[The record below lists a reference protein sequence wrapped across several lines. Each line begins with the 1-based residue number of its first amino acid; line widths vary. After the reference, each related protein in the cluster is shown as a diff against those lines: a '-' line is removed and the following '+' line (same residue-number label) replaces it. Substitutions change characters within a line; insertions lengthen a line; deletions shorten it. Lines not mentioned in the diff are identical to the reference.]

1 MTAALVDHLW
11 QSTWFAALA
20 GLLTLVLRNN
30 DARTRYWV
38 WFAASLKFLV
48 PFAWLTMLGGQFSW
62 QVSATPLSPG
72 SLIDIV
78 QVAGSL
84 SAPPQ
89 LVTRAYS
96 LNLAGVLIA
105 VWAAGSLALL
115 ARWLVSWLRVRDAVR
130 KSVPCEIDAPLA
142 VKASPAL
149 AEPGVV
155 GVFRPLLLLPQG
167 IAARL
172 THSQLQAILAHELCH
187 VRRRDNLTAAIHM
200 LVEILFWFHPL
211 VWWIGARLVEE
222 RERACDEAVLES
234 GNEPQAYAE
243 GILKVCQFYLE
254 SKLQCVSGASGGDL
268 RRRVQSI
275 MRNRAADRLSA
286 AAKVFLAATASA
298 VIAVPVAAGV
308 TIIPRMQDYQAAAAA
323 DLRFDTATIRPTP
336 ASHEG
341 EAWLL
346 ANQGHLSVRGM
357 PLRQLISLAYGV
369 DRSQVIGGPDWLDSL
384 RYDLDARS
392 NGIPGDA
399 YPGDLTAYSP
409 MVRELL
415 EQRFNLRIEAQNRKI
430 RHR

>member
-1 MTAALVDHLW
+1 M
-11 QSTWFAALA
+11 
-20 GLLTLVLRNN
+20 
-30 DARTRYWV
+30 AR
-38 WFAASLKFLV
+38 
-48 PFAWLTMLGGQFSW
+48 
-62 QVSATPLSPG
+62 
-72 SLIDIV
+72 
-78 QVAGSL
+78 
-84 SAPPQ
+84 
-89 LVTRAYS
+89 
-96 LNLAGVLIA
+96 
-105 VWAAGSLALL
+105 
-115 ARWLVSWLRVRDAVR
+115 
-130 KSVPCEIDAPLA
+130 E
-142 VKASPAL
+142 
-149 AEPGVV
+149 
-155 GVFRPLLLLPQG
+155 
-167 IAARL
+167 
-172 THSQLQAILAHELCH
+172 
-187 VRRRDNLTAAIHM
+187 
-200 LVEILFWFHPL
+200 
-211 VWWIGARLVEE
+211 LVEE

-268 RRRVQSI
+268 KRRVQSI

-286 AAKVFLAATASA
+286 AARVFLAAAAPA

-323 DLRFDTATIRPTP
+323 DLRFDTATIQPTP

-415 EQRFNLRIEAQNRKI
+415 EQRFNLRIEAQTRKI

>member
-1 MTAALVDHLW
+1 M
-11 QSTWFAALA
+11 
-20 GLLTLVLRNN
+20 
-30 DARTRYWV
+30 AR
-38 WFAASLKFLV
+38 
-48 PFAWLTMLGGQFSW
+48 
-62 QVSATPLSPG
+62 
-72 SLIDIV
+72 
-78 QVAGSL
+78 
-84 SAPPQ
+84 
-89 LVTRAYS
+89 
-96 LNLAGVLIA
+96 
-105 VWAAGSLALL
+105 
-115 ARWLVSWLRVRDAVR
+115 
-130 KSVPCEIDAPLA
+130 E
-142 VKASPAL
+142 
-149 AEPGVV
+149 
-155 GVFRPLLLLPQG
+155 
-167 IAARL
+167 
-172 THSQLQAILAHELCH
+172 
-187 VRRRDNLTAAIHM
+187 
-200 LVEILFWFHPL
+200 
-211 VWWIGARLVEE
+211 LVEE

-268 RRRVQSI
+268 KRRVQSI

-286 AAKVFLAATASA
+286 AARVFLAAAAPA

-323 DLRFDTATIRPTP
+323 DLRFDTATIQPTP